1 MKSSIFRRGRSDSV
15 EREPL
20 LPAIPGPSIQYEVHI
35 QCSKITFLVLNT
47 LKILIFILNA
57 LLFKC

>member
-20 LPAIPGPSIQYEVHI
+20 LPAISGPSIQYEVQI
-35 QCSKITFLVLNT
+35 RRNFL
-47 LKILIFILNA
+47 FIRYIVP
-57 LLFKC
+57 LLRYNECY